1 MMDRG
6 PIDDC
11 HPAMLFFR
19 KGDDTVDQQ
28 FIRLPFGVQVVRVK
42 GQGHSVSQRDA
53 LATSSLGGRDAV
65 QAQTAVGVRVVKV
78 GIILWLFHVARPS
91 TKASSGILSANA
103 APPYNFWYVLPQR
116 RSCCFLLYPIG
127 KQRV

>member
-28 FIRLPFGVQVVRVK
+28 FIRLPFGVQVIRVK
-42 GQGHSVSQRDA
+42 GQGHSFTQRDA
-53 LATSSLGGRDAV
+53 LAPQILDGPDAV

-78 GIILWLFHVARPS
+78 GINLWLDHVARPS

-103 APPYNFWYVLPQR
+103 PPYNFL
-116 RSCCFLLYPIG
+116 
-127 KQRV
+127 